1 MKKKLSFSIL
11 GDSYSTYKGW
21 IPEGYA
27 TWYGDGDTNIDG
39 VEETWWHLL
48 MSECDLS
55 LLGNYSYSGG
65 TVCTTGYPEITD
77 ALQAFIVRMKEHL
90 GEKNISDPKPDI
102 LFVEG
107 GINDTFASPAG
118 TLQYEGWTE
127 EDLKNS
133 LPAYCYM
140 LDYLKRHNPDTRI
153 ICMISYIVSPELRE
167 GYTEACRH
175 YQVEYLYFPPKDS
188 DTELL
193 NDGHPTTQ
201 GHRAIYETVRKYMDD
216 TSSQADGQ
224 ALQ

>member
-27 TWYGDGDTNIDG
+27 TWYGDGDINING

-48 MSECDLS
+48 MTEYDLS
-55 LLGNYSYSGG
+55 LLCNCSYSGG
-65 TVCTTGYPEITD
+65 TVCTTGYPDITD
-77 ALQAFIVRMKEHL
+77 ASQAFIVRMKEHL

-102 LFVEG
+102 LFIEG
-107 GINDTFASPAG
+107 GINDTFASPVG

-188 DTELL
+188 DTELFH
-193 NDGHPTTQ
+193 DGHPTTQ
-201 GHRAIYETVRKYMDD
+201 GHRVIYETVRKYIDD
-216 TSSQADGQ
+216 TSF
-224 ALQ
+224 LPEE